1 MRLDNLIAVAT
12 DHLVGRVL
20 RRALVAAVIGICAVI
35 ALYHFTIAGDIALAD
50 RFGDFDARL
59 IIGGIYAA
67 VALISFVILWAMRR
81 NSALPASA
89 SALSNPREVQ
99 LVMLVEAV
107 MLGYALARKGE
118 RTR

>member
-1 MRLDNLIAVAT
+1 MRLDNIIAVAT

-35 ALYHFTIAGDIALAD
+35 ALYHFTIAGDIALAG

-59 IIGGIYAA
+59 IIGGIYAM
-67 VALISFVILWAMRR
+67 VALISFVILWAMRS

-89 SALSNPREVQ
+89 LRNPREVQ